1 MCMCDSAHSGSFID
15 VHIETVMLLQIA
27 FAEKGGS
34 ISTFSVSN
42 PVKV

>member
-1 MCMCDSAHSGSFID
+1 MCMCDSAYSGSLID
-15 VHIETVMLLQIA
+15 VHVEAVMLLEIA
-27 FAEKGGS
+27 FTEKGVS